1 MDVKAY
7 LRSLKPNPKYLRSD
21 IVSGFATG
29 LFSIPE
35 GMAYAQLAG
44 VNPLYGMYSGIV
56 PTILASLST
65 GTILM
70 ISTLT
75 SAIALST
82 ASVLQTADIQD
93 SQMPVALFTVSF
105 LVGVTMLLMGLL
117 RLGSLVDF
125 VSNAVMTGFVA
136 AASMLIIIGEM
147 GDFSGYDPSGSNKLL
162 EMVDWLT
169 HIPQWDW
176 TITAVA
182 VSSVLLMLL
191 FKRFPQ
197 TARMAAIFTLLIM
210 TVAVYLLKLDVP
222 LVSSIATIPRGLPTP
237 TLPAFEL
244 IPKLALGSLSVAL
257 VALVQGA
264 GISTA
269 YPNRDGSRA
278 NASRDFLGEGLG
290 NFVGSFFQSMGT
302 GGSLSRTGISV
313 EAGAKSRWGGIF
325 AGLWLALILLLFGSL
340 AELVPLSV
348 IAGMLFVIGGELIAA
363 RIPNARL
370 TYKASWGSAAAGLL
384 TFLSALFIPLQYTIF
399 LGAGLSMLLY
409 IAASA
414 SSARLFQLVRG
425 EDGYW
430 QEVDPPKSF
439 PANEVTVLAY
449 EGQNF
454 FAEVPK
460 IMSQMPTLEGTANA
474 VIIWRMR
481 GVPVL
486 HSTFL
491 KQVELFAKKAQ
502 DGGNRFM
509 LVGVEYKASATLE
522 KSGVLKLIG
531 QENVFPTQ
539 PGIGAALDTAWN
551 KAQTWHKNQPEA
563 EGDKKGQ

>member
-93 SQMPVALFTVSF
+93 SQMPAALFTVSF

-222 LVSSIATIPRGLPTP
+222 
-237 TLPAFEL
+237 
-244 IPKLALGSLSVAL
+244 
-257 VALVQGA
+257 
-264 GISTA
+264 
-269 YPNRDGSRA
+269 
-278 NASRDFLGEGLG
+278 
-290 NFVGSFFQSMGT
+290 
-302 GGSLSRTGISV
+302 
-313 EAGAKSRWGGIF
+313 
-325 AGLWLALILLLFGSL
+325 
-340 AELVPLSV
+340 
-348 IAGMLFVIGGELIAA
+348 
-363 RIPNARL
+363 
-370 TYKASWGSAAAGLL
+370 
-384 TFLSALFIPLQYTIF
+384 
-399 LGAGLSMLLY
+399 
-409 IAASA
+409 
-414 SSARLFQLVRG
+414 
-425 EDGYW
+425 
-430 QEVDPPKSF
+430 
-439 PANEVTVLAY
+439 
-449 EGQNF
+449 
-454 FAEVPK
+454 
-460 IMSQMPTLEGTANA
+460 
-474 VIIWRMR
+474 
-481 GVPVL
+481 
-486 HSTFL
+486 
-491 KQVELFAKKAQ
+491 
-502 DGGNRFM
+502 
-509 LVGVEYKASATLE
+509 
-522 KSGVLKLIG
+522 
-531 QENVFPTQ
+531 
-539 PGIGAALDTAWN
+539 
-551 KAQTWHKNQPEA
+551 
-563 EGDKKGQ
+563 